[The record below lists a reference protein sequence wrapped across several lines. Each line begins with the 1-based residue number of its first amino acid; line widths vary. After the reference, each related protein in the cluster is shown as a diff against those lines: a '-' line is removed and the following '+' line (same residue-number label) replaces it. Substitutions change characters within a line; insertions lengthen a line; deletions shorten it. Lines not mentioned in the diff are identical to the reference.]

1 MVEAATEFVKS
12 GYSEEDSAQLA
23 YVASLYQNVAD
34 EALTAG
40 ESANYIISQLKAF
53 NLEASDSQHL
63 VDALNEVS
71 NNYAVSSADLG
82 NNLSKVSA
90 ALSVGNNTYEQTLGL
105 MTGIIEITRSGSRAA
120 RSLVS
125 IQSRLNQIVDESS
138 DTGKALTEW
147 YNKHNIAVYDQEGQ
161 LRSLYDILS
170 DVAEIWPDLTTNEKD
185 YYLNQQAGAN
195 QTVNLAAALS
205 NFKTVADA
213 TNTALN
219 STNSAV
225 RENEAVMDSL
235 SARVNSVKAAFQELA
250 LDVIDSELVKS
261 ILELTKDFLEL
272 ADSGVGQFIIKFGL
286 LTGLLTGGI
295 SLLGQ
300 FGSGVSST
308 ITTIVNLASAISEAG
323 GVMAAL
329 QSGTMAT
336 ALGIQ
341 ATGAAATGAA
351 TGFAAL
357 SAAALPLAAGVAAV
371 IALFTGLKKLLEYFA
386 KDNVTW
392 EDRINSLNSVGQET
406 KETTATIEDS
416 IKRYEE
422 LSEKV
427 SLTADETLELK
438 KLQSELNRTLGLY
451 GGTVDLVNGSL
462 DENIKKIQ
470 QATLEYNKLKAS
482 QEAATYQQ
490 NKMQAEQGWS
500 DFLFADTESS
510 QKYTKLFQGED
521 FNQQVF
527 IDQIKQQLGLV
538 DDYTQWTT
546 EQAKQYLTE
555 LLGYANLF
563 GEGFAGTIQDAW
575 STIVAG
581 VNDAENATL
590 SYEQVLKN
598 VAQYDNEADFT
609 AWAMAEGIFDDAG
622 EAAMFYSRAVAEA
635 ANTTSQAANNAADMA
650 SAYQDAVSS
659 LDAVSSAYDT
669 LTSAVDQYNEYGS
682 ISYDTLENLMGLDS
696 EYLNM
701 LEMKNG
707 KLVLNTE
714 ALYNNAQQAQ
724 EAAVQARVQALA
736 EEIVAIALGKT
747 TTNLNNSDTAAQNH
761 IQTMASWLTN
771 ATHITDASFNLAD
784 AVVTINSALS
794 GAGAGVGGGQLDAIE
809 NAISNARKDI
819 ELIRSFG
826 VGDHRGGGSGSGGA
840 KSSAKSTTDAYK
852 EAFDEWLAYKDH
864 QLAMDEITEEEYYTA
879 LKQKNE
885 EYFGGKKEYLDEYRK
900 YAEKVYDW
908 EKKQAE
914 EQAKAA
920 KEAYEKY
927 LDDIKSKL
935 DAVIS
940 YVTEYASRQIEAL
953 EKQIDAIDDEIDA
966 VNDKYDAKIDAL
978 DEQNAALEKQI
989 QLEQYLEALTR
1000 AKSTQKLVFKDG
1012 QFQYQGDVDAISAAQ
1027 GDIDAFN
1034 REQAL
1039 QDKKDQIEQER
1050 QNELT
1055 RLENS
1060 KSALEQ
1066 EKERWQEYKDGWA
1079 NLSSDYEY
1087 YQNELIAKQ
1096 VLGIDLENSNWD
1108 TRLGNFNNFNQ
1119 MYGQYQQMLLTSQQ
1133 DTADG
1138 EASIWNERLAAA
1150 CDFMNQYAAIM
1161 GTGMTYSYTPVGGS
1175 GAGKGS
1181 SVLGG
1186 GFSNV
1191 DDGQSYRRFQ
1201 EALKEREEYDAA
1213 FDRPYELWGDERDAK
1228 NLWTYDYDP
1237 SVDYGTLLEEA
1248 LQRGIKDEID
1258 FIASQRNKKILEE
1271 GLEGKVESTADMY
1284 ERLKEKYYGGAHA
1297 SGTLSARGG
1306 LSLVGERGPELRVL
1320 SSGDGIL
1327 PADITS
1333 NLWDWGSL
1341 SPTALLSSISSIT
1354 NGARNNIFNID
1365 NLSLPNVSDAQSL
1378 VVGLKQMAYQRAY
1391 KRA

>member
-53 NLEASDSQHL
+53 NLEVSDSQHL

-71 NNYAVSSADLG
+71 NNFAVSSSDLG
-82 NNLSKVSA
+82 NNLGKVSA
-90 ALSVGNNTYEQTLGL
+90 ALAVGNNTYEQTLGL

-120 RSLVS
+120 RSLVTV
-125 IQSRLNQIVDESS
+125 QSRLNQIVDESS

-147 YNKHNIAVYDQEGQ
+147 YNKHNIAIYDQEGQ

-235 SARVNSVKAAFQELA
+235 SARVNAVKAAFQELA

-300 FGSGVSST
+300 FGTG
-308 ITTIVNLASAISEAG
+308 LASTVGTWGKLIKVVSESGGLFTAIKSGAMG
-323 GVMAAL
+323 AAL
-329 QSGTMAT
+329 GLGSAGT
-336 ALGIQ
+336 
-341 ATGAAATGAA
+341 AATGASV
-351 TGFAAL
+351 GFAAL
-357 SAAALPLAAGVAAV
+357 SATALPIAGILAAVAAAGVLVYKAYKNITKPLSDYTQELDNSTSQLESNKKRLDELNAIPWYDRTKEINDEISALEAENKELERQIKLQRKNQLVKAKKDVAASV
-371 IALFTGLKKLLEYFA
+371 EYQERGYAVSRVNPTAASNYSVTGLTPEEAMRRYGIGKGGWSLKTVEDEIEKGRLKIEEALVDVSVSSDEAADKFIANAQRVLEASKQGIIDEEAQFNVNQLISAMQDKQIPALQLLDEEYKSTGQA
-386 KDNVTW
+386 VEGYGEKQQRVLELYNELLPLLQQVSEEQDEAESTTNALDGVVSTYTKALSDATQKYQNLSSILETVNQQLDNDANWQLPVETLN
-392 EDRINSLNSVGQET
+392 EINSLLPDAVGQITNATEAQQVLQNAIIDT
-406 KETTATIEDS
+406 ENTATQAYANMMLSNGDFVAGVIQNSATLQAVLNQNYGTDFNNWKDLDS
-416 IKRYEE
+416 SK
-422 LSEKV
+422 
-427 SLTADETLELK
+427 LTADTQLL
-438 KLQSELNRTLGLY
+438 
-451 GGTVDLVNGSL
+451 
-462 DENIKKIQ
+462 
-470 QATLEYNKLKAS
+470 NKL
-482 QEAATYQQ
+482 AT
-490 NKMQAEQGWS
+490 MWS
-500 DFLFADTESS
+500 
-510 QKYTKLFQGED
+510 KYMGMT
-521 FNQQVF
+521 
-527 IDQIKQQLGLV
+527 KQQ
-538 DDYTQWTT
+538 
-546 EQAKQYLTE
+546 
-555 LLGYANLF
+555 
-563 GEGFAGTIQDAW
+563 I
-575 STIVAG
+575 
-581 VNDAENATL
+581 
-590 SYEQVLKN
+590 
-598 VAQYDNEADFT
+598 
-609 AWAMAEGIFDDAG
+609 
-622 EAAMFYSRAVAEA
+622 
-635 ANTTSQAANNAADMA
+635 
-650 SAYQDAVSS
+650 
-659 LDAVSSAYDT
+659 
-669 LTSAVDQYNEYGS
+669 
-682 ISYDTLENLMGLDS
+682 
-696 EYLNM
+696 
-701 LEMKNG
+701 
-707 KLVLNTE
+707 
-714 ALYNNAQQAQ
+714 QAQ
-724 EAAVQARVQALA
+724 VNSFKQFSSYLSENDRKELQAMESYLAYLEEA
-736 EEIVAIALGKT
+736 EKGMK
-747 TTNLNNSDTAAQNH
+747 D
-761 IQTMASWLTN
+761 LTFSP
-771 ATHITDASFNLAD
+771 T
-784 AVVTINSALS
+784 
-794 GAGAGVGGGQLDAIE
+794 GVGTGGDDKTVKKA
-809 NAISNARKDI
+809 
-819 ELIRSFG
+819 
-826 VGDHRGGGSGSGGA
+826 GSTP
-840 KSSAKSTTDAYK
+840 KKTTDAYK

-989 QLEQYLEALTR
+989 QLEQYLEALAR

-1039 QDKKDQIEQER
+1039 QDKKNQIEQER

-1108 TRLGNFNNFNQ
+1108 ARLGNFNSFNQ
-1119 MYGQYQQMLLTSQQ
+1119 MYGQYQQMLLASQQ
-1133 DTADG
+1133 ETADG
-1138 EASIWNERLAAA
+1138 EASIWNQRLADA

-1161 GTGMTYSYTPVGGS
+1161 GTGMTYGYTPVGGS
-1175 GAGKGS
+1175 GASPGTSKA
-1181 SVLGG
+1181 G
-1186 GFSNV
+1186 GFTNV
-1191 DDGQSYRRFQ
+1191 GST
-1201 EALKEREEYDAA
+1201 ESL
-1213 FDRPYELWGDERDAK
+1213 FDPADLVEPGTLWEFGDETHEGYAGKWSSD
-1228 NLWTYDYDP
+1228 
-1237 SVDYGTLLEEA
+1237 VDYGTEIANALARGASWEEINN
-1248 LQRGIKDEID
+1248 LVHLRNQK
-1258 FIASQRNKKILEE
+1258 IADL
-1271 GLEGKVESTADMY
+1271 GLEGDVEKTSELWRKIRDSV
-1284 ERLKEKYYGGAHA
+1284 GAHA

-1306 LSLVGERGPELRVL
+1306 LSLVGEQGPELRVL

-1327 PADITS
+1327 PNDITS
-1333 NLWDWGSL
+1333 NLWNWGSI
-1341 SPTALLSSISSIT
+1341 SPSQLLQGLASTT
-1354 NGARNNIFNID
+1354 NQSMVFNID
-1365 NLSLPNVSDAQSL
+1365 NLSLPNVSNGETFLGS
-1378 VVGLKQMAYQRAY
+1378 LKQLAYQRAY